1 MIFETLAPKVENEKQ
16 MSAPRR
22 QSLNMTVPVT
32 MPRREEEEEEE
43 ETKQEPTILGSDEP
57 SPIICRRSTYDGS
70 MPVKVTTSETTTT
83 QEEALSSPSRHRRG
97 NKKQRARSVDNIALG
112 TVKYITGETGIRKL
126 NPAWEEAQ
134 NAKFAQEVAANANN
148 NKGHPMR
155 ASARASFALY
165 PFVNRSTALP
175 IMSFPSQED
184 LFDLLALADDDSDYS
199 DSDKFGQ
206 EKDETKTTNAANTL
220 QTTPAYDDAR
230 RDYESQ
236 WHFQALQEY
245 EALEALNE
253 YEDITRSTSFRQK
266 DDHGYNEQMQKEL
279 EETLERYEV
288 PAGMLSKLMGLQNYA
303 LAEILVDDSARMN
316 ELSDV
321 EITLSIQQRPQL
333 PKEKGYLTRWAEAK
347 ERIMQMMEF
356 VAYIPTA
363 PTFLVCFLN
372 RSDEFELKRQARE
385 APQDFLERVERVL
398 DNAFDKKPQQGDG
411 SPALER
417 IRESFHKHHRKHTD
431 GVLRYFM
438 SHGVPDGGEEECH
451 KIVHLLMYRAQ
462 PERNPFTFLSCT
474 DQDGDTEWM
483 KGCEE
488 TAPYCSEFDDYI
500 DESDEILRDQGK
512 AFPYSYGLHLVGQ
525 LVAAF
530 NPHDLDAMDES
541 VPFTRQ
547 TLADLLG
554 YQLSDAEYKYYFD
567 SFLEAQQ
574 KQRSS
579 MEPYQK
585 DFIKT
590 LPRLYDS
597 FYQVCMASD
606 IVEVRNFRRRLKADS
621 PQISLTTRTT
631 SDDPSTGTTEQAP
644 ESPQRRWPRFLR
656 ENSMPRLFREN
667 SIQRLFGKGL
677 NNSGAG
683 QNPPSSPTKKKNKLP
698 KRLST

>member
-1 MIFETLAPKVENEKQ
+1 M
-16 MSAPRR
+16 
-22 QSLNMTVPVT
+22 
-32 MPRREEEEEEE
+32 
-43 ETKQEPTILGSDEP
+43 
-57 SPIICRRSTYDGS
+57 
-70 MPVKVTTSETTTT
+70 
-83 QEEALSSPSRHRRG
+83 
-97 NKKQRARSVDNIALG
+97 
-112 TVKYITGETGIRKL
+112 

-134 NAKFAQEVAANANN
+134 NAKFAQEAAAIANN

-155 ASARASFALY
+155 ASSRASFALY
-165 PFVNRSTALP
+165 PFVNRRTALP

-184 LFDLLALADDDSDYS
+184 LFDLIALADDDSDCS
-199 DSDKFGQ
+199 EFGQ
-206 EKDETKTTNAANTL
+206 EEKEETKITNVANTI
-220 QTTPAYDDAR
+220 QTTPAYDDAL
-230 RDYESQ
+230 RDYQSQ

-253 YEDITRSTSFRQK
+253 YEDITRSTFFHEK
-266 DDHGYNEQMQKEL
+266 DDHGYNEQMKKEL
-279 EETLERYEV
+279 GETLERYEV

-303 LAEILVDDSARMN
+303 MAEILVDDSTRMN

-321 EITLSIQQRPQL
+321 EIALSTQQQPQQ
-333 PKEKGYLTRWAEAK
+333 PKQMGYLTRWAEAK

-372 RSDEFELKRQARE
+372 RPDEFELKRQARE

-398 DNAFDKKPQQGDG
+398 ENTFDNKPQQGDG
-411 SPALER
+411 SPALQR

-438 SHGVPDGGEEECH
+438 SHGVPDGGEDECH

-462 PERNPFTFLSCT
+462 PDRNPFTFLSCT

-530 NPHDLDAMDES
+530 NPNDLDAMDES

-554 YQLSDAEYKYYFD
+554 YQLSAAEYKYYFD

-574 KQRSS
+574 KQSPS

-590 LPRLYDS
+590 LPRLYDN
-597 FYQVCMASD
+597 FYQVSIASD
-606 IVEVRNFRRRLKADS
+606 IVEVRNFRRRQKADS
-621 PQISLTTRTT
+621 PQISLTTNTT
-631 SDDPSTGTTEQAP
+631 TDDPSTEMAEQALG
-644 ESPQRRWPRFLR
+644 SPHRRWPRFLR

-667 SIQRLFGKGL
+667 SIQRLFGKGH
-677 NNSGAG
+677 NNDGAG
-683 QNPPSSPTKKKNKLP
+683 QNPPPSSPTKKKNKLP
-698 KRLST
+698 KRSST